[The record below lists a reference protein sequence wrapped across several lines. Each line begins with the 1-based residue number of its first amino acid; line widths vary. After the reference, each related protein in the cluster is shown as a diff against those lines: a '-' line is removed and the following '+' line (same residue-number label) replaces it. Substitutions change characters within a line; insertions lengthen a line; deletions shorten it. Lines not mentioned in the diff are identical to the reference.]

1 MISWTDCETTRL
13 ALNTF
18 VAAVTESSERT
29 GYLGRLQGCNMFG
42 SAVGFLAGGILA
54 DVYDIITPFQVTL
67 VLFCLCTVYVY
78 MVLPYESPEE
88 QKAQASE
95 KSGSVFLRAFG
106 PLSTIMPAKWIT
118 KEGRVQREYGA
129 LILAAGVF
137 LAVLATGY
145 IPVLLQMYAM
155 SSFGFTSLQNS
166 YLTSMHLLLRGA
178 FLVLAFPKIIAG
190 GRRFM
195 EKRDGSAPETSSTQA
210 IAQDGQVT
218 ASNDTGSTQSP
229 DAFTAT
235 SQARVVST
243 LQGGDPDP
251 EAAIVPVPPP
261 PETTITTSSPTNTSP
276 TNTSPTTTTT
286 NAPSPS
292 RDEPTYAF
300 DLIFV
305 RTSLLLDGALTLLA
319 TFTRTPLHLFLISA
333 ILPLGAGTASAAKGV
348 ILQMSPA
355 SDRTDALAAISLVEM
370 MARLLTTF
378 VFGLVFAAFV
388 EGGWTEGV
396 FVVNAAVCPFS

>member
-1 MISWTDCETTRL
+1 M
-13 ALNTF
+13 
-18 VAAVTESSERT
+18 TESSERT

-54 DVYDIITPFQVTL
+54 DVYEIITPFQVTL

-78 MVLPYESPEE
+78 TVLPYEPPEAP
-88 QKAQASE
+88 KTQAAD

-106 PLSTIMPAKWIT
+106 PLRTIMPAKWIT

-178 FLVLAFPKIIAG
+178 FLVLAFPKIIAT

-195 EKRDGSAPETSSTQA
+195 DKKDKRASSTSISIATQA
-210 IAQDGQVT
+210 AEQDGQQGAARSPST
-218 ASNDTGSTQSP
+218 AETQTP

-251 EAAIVPVPPP
+251 EAAIVSVPPP
-261 PETTITTSSPTNTSP
+261 TTTITNSSSTPSTATTTSSPTP
-276 TNTSPTTTTT
+276 
-286 NAPSPS
+286 
-292 RDEPTYAF
+292 EPTYAF
-300 DLIFV
+300 DLHFV
-305 RTSLLLDGALTLLA
+305 RLSLLIDGLLTLLA
-319 TFTRTPLHLFLISA
+319 TFTRTPLHLFLVA
-333 ILPLGAGTASAAKGV
+333 AVLPLGAGTASAAKGV

-396 FVVNAAVCPFS
+396 FVVNAAVSESQWRAYDVRMLLWEG

>member
-1 MISWTDCETTRL
+1 
-13 ALNTF
+13 
-18 VAAVTESSERT
+18 
-29 GYLGRLQGCNMFG
+29 MFG

-54 DVYDIITPFQVTL
+54 DVYEIITPFQVTL
-67 VLFCLCTVYVY
+67 VLFCLCTIYVY
-78 MVLPYESPEE
+78 TVLPYEPPEE
-88 QKAQASE
+88 PKTQAADQT
-95 KSGSVFLRAFG
+95 GSVFLRAFG
-106 PLSTIMPAKWIT
+106 PLRTIMPAKWIT

-178 FLVLAFPKIIAG
+178 FLVLAFPKIIAT

-195 EKRDGSAPETSSTQA
+195 EKKDKRASSASNSTATQTVE
-210 IAQDGQVT
+210 QDGQQG
-218 ASNDTGSTQSP
+218 AAKSLSSAETQTQTP

-235 SQARVVST
+235 SQARVLST

-251 EAAIVPVPPP
+251 EAAIVSVPPP
-261 PETTITTSSPTNTSP
+261 STTITNSSSPSA
-276 TNTSPTTTTT
+276 STTTTT
-286 NAPSPS
+286 PPIP
-292 RDEPTYAF
+292 EPTYAF
-300 DLIFV
+300 DLHFV
-305 RTSLLLDGALTLLA
+305 RLSLLIDGLLTLLA
-319 TFTRTPLHLFLISA
+319 TFTRTPLHLFLVA
-333 ILPLGAGTASAAKGV
+333 AVLPLGAGTASAAKGV

-396 FVVNAAVCPFS
+396 FVVNAAVSESQWRAYDVRMLLWEG